1 MSRSFHFLLV
11 AGGIFWGGFAV
22 QPCMAADSKVL
33 PVTGESFQLEG
44 HEAFLI
50 LPSAKVEGP
59 VPWIWYAPTL
69 PGLPG
74 MEEKW
79 MFEKFTAAG
88 IAIAGI
94 DVGESYGNAA
104 GCKLFSTLHKE
115 LTEHRGLSKKP
126 VFLARSRGGLMAYS
140 WAVEHP
146 ELVAGI
152 AGIYPVCNL
161 ESYPGVDIAAGA
173 YGVSRE
179 EMKLRLAEFNPLDRL
194 APLAKAQVPIFHI
207 HGDQD
212 AVVPLEK
219 NSQAV
224 QERLEKL
231 GAKMGIMIPEGQGH
245 NMWVGFFQ
253 CQSLVDFAIKQA
265 KAGAV
270 AGKP

>member
-1 MSRSFHFLLV
+1 M
-11 AGGIFWGGFAV
+11 

-59 VPWIWYAPTL
+59 VPWVWYAPTL

-146 ELVAGI
+146 EWVGGI

-161 ESYPGVDIAAGA
+161 ESYPGLDIAAGA

-179 EMKLRLAEFNPLDRL
+179 AMKLRLAEFNPLDRL

-253 CQSLVDFAIKQA
+253 CQPLVDFAIKQA

-270 AGKP
+270 AGRQ